1 MPSLVKTLPR
11 CHSTVRGLMN
21 SWLPISWLVRPSR
34 ASLVIWDS
42 WAVSSVS
49 VSTVRLRTVSPVAS
63 SSNQRGGRC
72 QSATRLRPPGRA
84 LQLGGNRLVWSLR
97 SVGAMPGPPFGI
109 DLRIGGLGQCVMCCP
124 PVTRG
129 GCLVDRGAPG
139 SVGYLLSPATTLIVT
154 AIITAPNTKE
164 INACRSTVT
173 RMIVFEM
180 AVSEI

>member
-1 MPSLVKTLPR
+1 M
-11 CHSTVRGLMN
+11 
-21 SWLPISWLVRPSR
+21 RPSR

-97 SVGAMPGPPFGI
+97 RVGAMPGPPVGI

-173 RMIVFEM
+173 RMIILEM